1 MIIQVEPPV
10 VKVTAVKEQRKV
22 YGILPTP
29 SQTCTDH
36 MDWSLVQLATHSQ
49 DTTDTSNS
57 AHISTHSMLVGQH
70 IRSSSQEPMFY
81 GNDELEYLK
90 NLTLLVKF

>member
-29 SQTCTDH
+29 NQTCTDH

-57 AHISTHSMLVGQH
+57 AHISTHSMLVGQ
-70 IRSSSQEPMFY
+70 ITYPF
-81 GNDELEYLK
+81 
-90 NLTLLVKF
+90 